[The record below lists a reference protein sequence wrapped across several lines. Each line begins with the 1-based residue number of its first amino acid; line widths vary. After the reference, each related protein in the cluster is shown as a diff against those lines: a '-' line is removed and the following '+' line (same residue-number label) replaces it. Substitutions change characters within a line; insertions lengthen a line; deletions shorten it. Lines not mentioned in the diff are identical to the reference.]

1 MLQHVSSK
9 IFNHTTTSRQ
19 PFSNFTG
26 FQFIREFTSRS
37 ASSFLT
43 YIRGLHHSIC
53 LLWLGLLLA
62 LPSCPGKVWGLPPK
76 KTSFAPAHVCSLE
89 IGRSRSMVHSLE
101 HPSWIDLSLN
111 NSQPIQDETQNVPFL
126 AELWLVHHCPYQRAL
141 EKDVI
146 FYFVRALNA
155 ICIVQ
160 QYNLVI
166 YDYTHLFPGSSTF
179 FTAV

>member
-37 ASSFLT
+37 ASSFIT

-53 LLWLGLLLA
+53 LLWLLLV
-62 LPSCPGKVWGLPPK
+62 LPSCPGRVWGLPPK
-76 KTSFAPAHVCSLE
+76 ETSFAPAHVCSLE

-111 NSQPIQDETQNVPFL
+111 NSQPKANSRRNSKRAFSRWTMTSPSLPISTRLRERLNFLFCARPKCYLYCTTIQFS
-126 AELWLVHHCPYQRAL
+126 
-141 EKDVI
+141 
-146 FYFVRALNA
+146 
-155 ICIVQ
+155 
-160 QYNLVI
+160 NLRLHRMI
-166 YDYTHLFPGSSTF
+166 SRI
-179 FTAV
+179 